1 MLNSKYAPIF
11 ALTALGIIAVVLLGW
26 FLAIKPQ
33 VDEASAFA
41 SDEDLVRANIATVQ
55 ADEASIEAFDSALGE
70 APDIKPT
77 LELNA
82 PQRLD
87 LEGFRNR
94 ISDAISESGVEIAAS
109 GQEYGSLVAGWEIP
123 AVLLDS
129 TRAAKYFQSGPAPTT
144 KIAAE
149 AFTPVVSVP
158 SGEQVRA
165 EGLAA
170 IPFEFTVVG
179 TPQEAY
185 DFLSRLQDP
194 SVQFFQVGEID
205 VLGLVD
211 GEVVAGGVSEAGDG
225 DVRLEISGGL
235 YLSEI
240 DTSSIDEG
248 ALGTAEV
255 SGDSPFIRL
264 EDDAPEQ
271 EGAN

>member
-11 ALTALGIIAVVLLGW
+11 ALTALGIIVVVLLGW

-55 ADEASIEAFDSALGE
+55 ADEAAIEAYGSSLGE
-70 APDIKPT
+70 APDMKST

-94 ISDAISESGVEIAAS
+94 ISDAIVESGVEISTS

-129 TRAAKYFQSGPAPTT
+129 TNAAKHFQSGPAPTT

-158 SGEQVRA
+158 AEAQVRA
-165 EGLAA
+165 EGLATV
-170 IPFEFTVVG
+170 PFEFTVVG
-179 TPQEAY
+179 TPREAY
-185 DFLSRLQDP
+185 DFLVLLQDP
-194 SVQFFQVGEID
+194 AVQFFQVGEIA
-205 VLGLVD
+205 VFGLVEGQEISD
-211 GEVVAGGVSEAGDG
+211 GVSEAGDG
-225 DVRLEISGGL
+225 DVRLDISGGL
-235 YLSEI
+235 YLSDI

-248 ALGTAEV
+248 ALGTAEL

-271 EGAN
+271 PGAN